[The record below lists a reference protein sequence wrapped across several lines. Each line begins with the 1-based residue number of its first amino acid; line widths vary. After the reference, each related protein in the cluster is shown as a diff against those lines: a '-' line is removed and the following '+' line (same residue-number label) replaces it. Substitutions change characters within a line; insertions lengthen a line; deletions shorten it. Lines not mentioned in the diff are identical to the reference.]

1 MKTITTWTIVGAI
14 CWMSAGLRA
23 ADPAKPAKADR
34 TGLKKENAELRG
46 RVGKLEGEVEQLKKL
61 VQQQTE
67 AMKVVRK
74 SEKKRL
80 AKEDLEQIRALI
92 RAEAGNGGNVANVAN
107 VWANLDIQLY
117 GFIKLD
123 AAWDGART
131 SVGNFARWVE
141 TEHYNGSD
149 HQFNMTANQTR
160 LGLKI
165 KGPDVGSAKTSG
177 QVEMDFYGGGAENK
191 PHPFMRHAF
200 MKIEWPEHRFS
211 IIAGQTWDVIS
222 PLNAPT
228 LNYSVLWW
236 VGNIGYRRPQ
246 IRATKEFTIAKD
258 VDLKLE
264 VALLR
269 SIGHD
274 HDFDPG
280 DTGEDSGMPSV
291 QGRASV
297 TFPLFGEKRTTVG
310 ISGHYGKEEYDLTV
324 DGSHMNVASW
334 SANLDV
340 NMPIN
345 DWLTVKGE
353 LFTGQDLDAYLGGI
367 GQGVDVMGDSITE
380 LKSCGGWIAASLGPW
395 DRWRFNVG
403 AGVDAVND
411 EDFSSP
417 STMASP
423 KRTYN
428 RCIFGN
434 VIYALNPN
442 TSIGVEVSHWKTDY
456 HQQGGGDSFRFQTS
470 FIYKF

>member
-1 MKTITTWTIVGAI
+1 MKTVMTWTMIGAI
-14 CWMSAGLRA
+14 CWMSAGLQA
-23 ADPAKPAKADR
+23 ADPAKPVKGDR
-34 TGLKKENAELRG
+34 TSLKKENTELRG
-46 RVGKLEGEVEQLKKL
+46 RMGKLEGEVEELKKL
-61 VQQQTE
+61 VKQQAA
-67 AMKVVRK
+67 AMKVVQK
-74 SEKKRL
+74 GEKKRL
-80 AKEDLEQIRALI
+80 AEEDLEQIRALI
-92 RAEAGNGGNVANVAN
+92 RAEAGNGGNVGN
-107 VWANLDIQLY
+107 VWANLDVQLY

-123 AAWDGART
+123 AAWDSART

-141 TEHYNGSD
+141 TEHFNGSD

-165 KGPDVGSAKTSG
+165 KGPDVGAAKTSG
-177 QVEMDFYGGGAENK
+177 QIEMDFYGGGAENK
-191 PHPFMRHAF
+191 AHPFMRHAF
-200 MKIEWPEHRFS
+200 MKIDWPEHRFS
-211 IIAGQTWDVIS
+211 MIAGQTWDVIS

-269 SIGHD
+269 TIGHD
-274 HDFDPG
+274 HTYDPG
-280 DTGEDSGMPSV
+280 DTGEDSGMPSI

-310 ISGHYGKEEYDLTV
+310 VSGHYGKEQYDLSA
-324 DGSHMNVASW
+324 DGKHMNVASW

-340 NMPIN
+340 HMPIN
-345 DWLTVKGE
+345 DWLMIQGE

-367 GQGVDVMGDSITE
+367 GQGVDVMGDSMTE
-380 LKSCGGWIAASLGPW
+380 LRSCGGWIAASLGPW
-395 DRWRFNVG
+395 DKWRVNVG
-403 AGVDAVND
+403 AGVDSVND
-411 EDFSSP
+411 EGFSSP

-423 KRTYN
+423 KRTFN
-428 RCIFGN
+428 NCIFGN
-434 VIYALNPN
+434 VIYAVNAN
-442 TSIGVEVSHWKTDY
+442 TSIGVEISRWQTEY
-456 HQQGGGDSFRFQTS
+456 YQQGGGDSLRFQTS